1 MLGGAW
7 LSHLAVKWL
16 AVWTKKNYL
25 SKLSR
30 STQAAFSPALVLP
43 KFQGWDKA
51 CKSSGGTVSPFPDGR
66 FLNQTETAQEL

>member
-16 AVWTKKNYL
+16 ALWTQKFIRRTIPKHH
-25 SKLSR
+25 
-30 STQAAFSPALVLP
+30 AAFSPALVLP

>member
-25 SKLSR
+25 SKLLR
-30 STQAAFSPALVLP
+30 STQAAFSPLLILP
-43 KFQGWDKA
+43 KFQG
-51 CKSSGGTVSPFPDGR
+51 
-66 FLNQTETAQEL
+66 